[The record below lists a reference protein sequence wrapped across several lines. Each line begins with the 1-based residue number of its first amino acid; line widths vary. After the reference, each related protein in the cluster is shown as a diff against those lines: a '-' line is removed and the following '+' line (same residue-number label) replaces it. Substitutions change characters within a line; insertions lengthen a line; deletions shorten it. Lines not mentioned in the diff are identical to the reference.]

1 MNSSQMD
8 WEHIGTTRIEQFVEQ
23 ADAEAHDDKHNDKQK
38 KMEAKEVVTTMV
50 SSAPAAAREAISNLE
65 EEDEGKANI
74 KESEVKSAAA
84 AAHKSEKTA
93 RVRPSVLRVL
103 AVFVVTILAL
113 GVLALGMVVQKSR
126 RSEALDAVD
135 QLRTRVE
142 ALEQAAADLQR
153 HHHRHR
159 PDNIGRER
167 PRSRSPRDSA
177 LELAESDAHRMVE
190 LAPFVRDPWASALNV
205 QQALLQY
212 LLHPSIEFDDA
223 ISSARRVI
231 SDVAHPHPSS
241 PASNACSRGT
251 GPVRGALNGARAAK
265 AQSPKHVRIDEAVA
279 SAAAAAKVSHPHEA
293 DPSPPASSSTTEARD
308 HKAPV
313 APSSAPAMQKTDAP
327 RFDGGGA
334 PARNVDPRAAGEPGQ
349 TRDVVRKLRSLST
362 KQLRA
367 MLHAHGKECKTCV
380 EKDDLVG
387 RVLAVIE
394 NS

>member
-142 ALEQAAADLQR
+142 ALEQAAADLQLAYLNM
-153 HHHRHR
+153 
-159 PDNIGRER
+159 PD
-167 PRSRSPRDSA
+167 A
-177 LELAESDAHRMVE
+177 LELSKRASDWLNE
-190 LAPFVRDPWASALNV
+190 LARRNM
-205 QQALLQY
+205 
-212 LLHPSIEFDDA
+212 FDM
-223 ISSARRVI
+223 VVTL
-231 SDVAHPHPSS
+231 DVS
-241 PASNACSRGT
+241 
-251 GPVRGALNGARAAK
+251 
-265 AQSPKHVRIDEAVA
+265 Q
-279 SAAAAAKVSHPHEA
+279 
-293 DPSPPASSSTTEARD
+293 
-308 HKAPV
+308 
-313 APSSAPAMQKTDAP
+313 
-327 RFDGGGA
+327 
-334 PARNVDPRAAGEPGQ
+334 
-349 TRDVVRKLRSLST
+349 
-362 KQLRA
+362 
-367 MLHAHGKECKTCV
+367 
-380 EKDDLVG
+380 
-387 RVLAVIE
+387 
-394 NS
+394 

>member
-113 GVLALGMVVQKSR
+113 GVLALGMVVQESR

-142 ALEQAAADLQR
+142 ALEQAAAAM
-153 HHHRHR
+153 HAVNTI
-159 PDNIGRER
+159 PK
-167 PRSRSPRDSA
+167 
-177 LELAESDAHRMVE
+177 
-190 LAPFVRDPWASALNV
+190 
-205 QQALLQY
+205 
-212 LLHPSIEFDDA
+212 PS
-223 ISSARRVI
+223 
-231 SDVAHPHPSS
+231 
-241 PASNACSRGT
+241 
-251 GPVRGALNGARAAK
+251 K
-265 AQSPKHVRIDEAVA
+265 
-279 SAAAAAKVSHPHEA
+279 
-293 DPSPPASSSTTEARD
+293 
-308 HKAPV
+308 
-313 APSSAPAMQKTDAP
+313 
-327 RFDGGGA
+327 
-334 PARNVDPRAAGEPGQ
+334 
-349 TRDVVRKLRSLST
+349 
-362 KQLRA
+362 
-367 MLHAHGKECKTCV
+367 
-380 EKDDLVG
+380 
-387 RVLAVIE
+387 
-394 NS
+394 